1 MRSLLLAL
9 SILLLP
15 AGMARAHPHQFIDAA
30 LTFVFDDQGQLAA
43 LGVLW
48 IYDDL
53 TSLIILEELGMDG
66 DGDGRLDEAELAQ
79 LRAVVG
85 TWPEGFAGDLVLRRA
100 GAEVALSGPLEPE
113 AAYHDGRLVTRHLRA
128 LPARLDMAAGP
139 VEAQLYDPAYYTFY
153 DLLQAPDIRG
163 RADCRVS
170 VAAADIAA
178 AQRRYEA
185 ELALLSEETLLEGE
199 AYPEIGG
206 AFADRVT
213 LACD

>member
-9 SILLLP
+9 SIALLP
-15 AGMARAHPHQFIDAA
+15 ATMARAHPHQFIDAA
-30 LTFVFDDQGQLAA
+30 LSFVFDDQGRLAA
-43 LGVLW
+43 LSVLW

-66 DGDGRLDEAELAQ
+66 DGDGVLQDAELAQ

-85 TWPEGFAGDLVLRRA
+85 TWPEGFRGDLQLTRA
-100 GAEVALSGPLEPE
+100 DAAVGLSGPLDPE
-113 AAYHDGRLVTRHLRA
+113 ATYHEGRLVTRHLRA
-128 LPARLDMAAGP
+128 LPERLDMAAGA
-139 VEAQLYDPAYYTFY
+139 VEVQIFDPAYYTFY
-153 DLLQAPDIRG
+153 DLIQTPDVRG
-163 RADCRVS
+163 RDGCRVA

-178 AQRRYEA
+178 AQRLYEA
-185 ELALLSEETLLEGE
+185 ELALLSEEALLDGE

-213 LACD
+213 LTCD